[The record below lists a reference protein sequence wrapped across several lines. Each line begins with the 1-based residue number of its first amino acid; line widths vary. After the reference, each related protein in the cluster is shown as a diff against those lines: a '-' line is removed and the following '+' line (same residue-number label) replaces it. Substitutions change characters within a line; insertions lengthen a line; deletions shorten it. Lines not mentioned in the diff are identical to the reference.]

1 MRSACNGRGLFF
13 GNLLAVALT
22 VGLGGCAGNGT
33 GANDLVVTN
42 DSQGAVEALVWAG
55 DALPPD
61 PETAVKKD
69 DAIAR
74 TIHAGD
80 VWRLDLPMRSGESV
94 AASSVIATVA
104 VRAQGEDLSQSRW
117 INIDGARPWMIRVFG
132 EAPNLRVARVV
143 QQDDAGR
150 MRRTVGVRPP
160 PVGSTGGL
168 GSGPQR

>member
-1 MRSACNGRGLFF
+1 MRLACL
-13 GNLLAVALT
+13 
-22 VGLGGCAGNGT
+22 GLGLLVASLVGCSGGGS
-33 GANDLVVTN
+33 GANELIVTN
-42 DSQGAVEALVWAG
+42 DSPGAIEALVWAG

-61 PETAVKKD
+61 PETPVKKD
-69 DAIAR
+69 EAIAG
-74 TIHAGD
+74 TIDPGSA
-80 VWRLDLPMRSGESV
+80 WRLDLPARSGESG
-94 AASSVIATVA
+94 AASSVVATVA

-117 INIDGARPWMIRVFG
+117 INVEGARPWMIRVFG

-143 QQDDAGR
+143 QQDDPGR